1 MPSIADITVKKADGT
16 TDITFSALN
25 PAGGDGIPAIFRSQ
39 TVGTV
44 PGHKPEIRISTK
56 GKTGA
61 RVMRLTARY
70 PNVKTIDGVE
80 TLVSPGSRFS
90 SEFQLD
96 EKQDQADID
105 EAAEQ
110 FSNVQASVLVK
121 SCAKTGFPPV

>member
-1 MPSIADITVKKADGT
+1 MPNIADITVKQADGT
-16 TDITFSALN
+16 TDITYTALN

-39 TVGTV
+39 SVGTV
-44 PGHKPEIRISTK
+44 PGLKPEIRISAK
-56 GKTGA
+56 GKTGS

-70 PNVKTIDGVE
+70 PNVKTIDGVP

-110 FSNVQASVLVK
+110 FANVQASALVK

>member
-1 MPSIADITVKKADGT
+1 MPNIADITVKKADGT

-61 RVMRLTARY
+61 RVMRLTARF
-70 PNVKTIDGVE
+70 PNVKTIDGVP

-96 EKQDQADID
+96 EKQDQVDID

-110 FSNVQASVLVK
+110 FFNVQASELVK